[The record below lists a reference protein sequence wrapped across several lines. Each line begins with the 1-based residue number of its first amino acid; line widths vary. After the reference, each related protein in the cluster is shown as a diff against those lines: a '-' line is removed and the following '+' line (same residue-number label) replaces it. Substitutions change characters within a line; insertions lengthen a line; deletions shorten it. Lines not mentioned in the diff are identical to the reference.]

1 MKPVFIAASLILALS
16 PLSLSRALAQDDA
29 AQTVLPR
36 ASHAQMIGELQVSFI
51 ARDLETGASYV
62 LEGSEPDRRRTP
74 WSTFKIPNLV
84 IALELGAAESL
95 ETALPWNPS
104 ERPAAEYWPQD
115 WRQDQ
120 TLRTAFIRSSAW
132 AFQDLA
138 VEIGTDAY
146 QDILPDWA
154 YGDAEV
160 ADGSDKFWLDHT
172 LEISPREQTVF
183 LARLLQ
189 GELGVSEA
197 SLAALDEV
205 SRAGQR
211 EDGELHGKTGAGPVD
226 LDEPDGRYE
235 GWYVGYL
242 TRTGRAPV
250 VFALHAEASSFSSL
264 APFRR
269 AMAEQLLSDVTSRV
283 E

>member
-1 MKPVFIAASLILALS
+1 MKPVFITASLILALS
-16 PLSLSRALAQDDA
+16 TLSPSKALAQDAA
-29 AQTVLPR
+29 AQTVLPL
-36 ASHAQMIGELQVSFI
+36 ASHAQMIGERQVSFI
-51 ARDLETGASYV
+51 ARDLETRASYV

-74 WSTFKIPNLV
+74 WSSFKIPNLV
-84 IALELGAAESL
+84 IALEHGAAESL
-95 ETALPWNPS
+95 ETALPWDPS
-104 ERPAAEYWPQD
+104 ERPAADYWPQD

-138 VEIGTDAY
+138 VEIGTEAY
-146 QDILPDWA
+146 QQILPDWG

-160 ADGSDKFWLDHT
+160 AVGSDKFWLDHT
-172 LEISPREQTVF
+172 LEISPREQIIF
-183 LARLLQ
+183 LERLLQ

-205 SRAGQR
+205 SLAGQR

-226 LDEPDGRYE
+226 LGDQNGRYE

-242 TRTGRAPV
+242 VREDRAPI
-250 VFALHAEASSFSSL
+250 VFALHAEASSFSGIRT
-264 APFRR
+264 FRR
-269 AMAEQLLSDVTSRV
+269 EMAERLLSEVTAQI